1 MLKNKVFVI
10 VVALVLVVSITFN
23 IKVFVE
29 RDKNRQLLINHI
41 YFEMENI
48 SRDLELFI
56 TDPKE
61 GSVEKKLYRLEYASV
76 KLRKLDQT
84 ILNYSIYVDELLFYP
99 GIISFDLIADTLM
112 YGYSSEL
119 NGATIYSVSNDDVVS
134 DDEMTYIKML
144 QNDLKDT
151 ANKMTSAN
159 DALKENNKLSIQQIN
174 SILNE
179 FYLKWSDSGDTSPYR
194 LLRDN

>member
-1 MLKNKVFVI
+1 M
-10 VVALVLVVSITFN
+10 
-23 IKVFVE
+23 
-29 RDKNRQLLINHI
+29 
-41 YFEMENI
+41 
-48 SRDLELFI
+48 
-56 TDPKE
+56 
-61 GSVEKKLYRLEYASV
+61 
-76 KLRKLDQT
+76 
-84 ILNYSIYVDELLFYP
+84 
-99 GIISFDLIADTLM
+99 
-112 YGYSSEL
+112 

>member
-56 TDPKE
+56 TDQKE

-76 KLRKLDQT
+76 KLRKIDQT

-159 DALKENNKLSIQQIN
+159 DALKENYKLSIQQIN

>member
-56 TDPKE
+56 TDQKE

>member
-56 TDPKE
+56 TDQKE

-134 DDEMTYIKML
+134 DDEMTYIKIL

>member
-56 TDPKE
+56 TDQKE

-159 DALKENNKLSIQQIN
+159 DALKENYKLSIQQIN

>member
-56 TDPKE
+56 TDQKE

-99 GIISFDLIADTLM
+99 GIISFDCRYFNVWI
-112 YGYSSEL
+112 
-119 NGATIYSVSNDDVVS
+119 
-134 DDEMTYIKML
+134 
-144 QNDLKDT
+144 
-151 ANKMTSAN
+151 
-159 DALKENNKLSIQQIN
+159 
-174 SILNE
+174 
-179 FYLKWSDSGDTSPYR
+179 
-194 LLRDN
+194 

>member
-56 TDPKE
+56 TDQKE
-61 GSVEKKLYRLEYASV
+61 GSVEKKLCRLEYASV

-119 NGATIYSVSNDDVVS
+119 NGATIYSVSNVDVVS